1 MTLGSLIN
9 RLLAPLGLRLHRRPS
24 GLGRTGLSRQGEEA
38 VIQDLIQGLEV
49 EPYFVDVGAGDGAK
63 DSNTAR
69 LALGG
74 WHGVFFEC
82 DPPTLAVLAA
92 NFAGQEWVSVSG
104 ARVTPL
110 NVAALLEGHGVPRD
124 FGVLSL
130 DIDSY
135 DYHVLASLLE
145 RFRPTIV
152 VAEINEKIPPP
163 LAFSVGFHPEHRWD
177 QSHFYGQSIV
187 TLGEL
192 ADRHGYS
199 LVHLE
204 YNNAF
209 LVDADRT
216 DVPGLTPGEAYETGY
231 LNRPDRK
238 KRFPWNSDVEEA
250 LTLPPE
256 EAVDFFRRLFVPY
269 EGSYE
274 ISIADDE
281 GKGGGAARPAN
292 KRRGLEMPIL
302 MYS

>member
-1 MTLGSLIN
+1 MPPS
-9 RLLAPLGLRLHRRPS
+9 RLLDRV
-24 GLGRTGLSRQGEEA
+24 RTFGQLTLS
-38 VIQDLIQGLEV
+38 
-49 EPYFVDVGAGDGAK
+49 
-63 DSNTAR
+63 
-69 LALGG
+69 
-74 WHGVFFEC
+74 
-82 DPPTLAVLAA
+82 
-92 NFAGQEWVSVSG
+92 
-104 ARVTPL
+104 
-110 NVAALLEGHGVPRD
+110 
-124 FGVLSL
+124 
-130 DIDSY
+130 
-135 DYHVLASLLE
+135 
-145 RFRPTIV
+145 
-152 VAEINEKIPPP
+152 
-163 LAFSVGFHPEHRWD
+163 
-177 QSHFYGQSIV
+177 
-187 TLGEL
+187 EL

-269 EGSYE
+269 EGSYQ

-292 KRRGLEMPIL
+292 E
-302 MYS
+302 